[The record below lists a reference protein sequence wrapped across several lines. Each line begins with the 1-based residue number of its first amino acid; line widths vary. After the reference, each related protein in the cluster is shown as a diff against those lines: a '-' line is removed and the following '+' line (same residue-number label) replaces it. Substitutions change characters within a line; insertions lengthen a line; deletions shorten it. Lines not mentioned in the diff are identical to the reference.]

1 MIAQTA
7 RRLIILDTDP
17 GVDDAMAMLYLAAS
31 DKVRLHSVTTV
42 FGNGSVLQT
51 TRNAQYIV
59 DRFGLDVP
67 VFSGA
72 DKPLKGERHVPELKV
87 HGNDGL
93 GDTGLSS
100 TCKAAT
106 EEKPA
111 WQHICDTVLANK
123 GRVTLLA
130 IAPLTNLALALR
142 HRPEIAYHVEQVV
155 VMGGAF
161 GTKGRSGNI
170 RPYAEA
176 NFFYDAEAASEVL
189 AAGWP
194 LTVVGLD
201 VTSDCILH
209 STQADKLA
217 VTGGDVGAFIREI
230 SHGYEEIYRKFDG
243 IDGFCIHDVAAAAYV
258 IAPNLFRRVP
268 AIFTIEQTADSW
280 GASTA
285 VTDAIPPSADRGG
298 YCIEVDEQRLVA
310 DFLRSIP
317 SINIGIEQRA
327 RSARLA

>member
-1 MIAQTA
+1 MIAQTTD
-7 RRLIILDTDP
+7 RLVILDTDP

-31 DKVRLHSVTTV
+31 DQVRLHSVTTV
-42 FGNGSVLQT
+42 FGNGSVQRT

-72 DKPLKGERHVPELKV
+72 DKPLKGERHDPELKV

-93 GDTGLSS
+93 GDTGLSE
-100 TCKAAT
+100 TCKAAA

-142 HRPEIAYHVEQVV
+142 HCPEIAEHVEQVV

-176 NFFYDAEAASEVL
+176 NFFYDAEAASAVL
-189 AAGWP
+189 SAGWP

-201 VTSDCILH
+201 VTSDCILYAD
-209 STQADKLA
+209 QANKFA
-217 VTGGDVGAFIREI
+217 VTGGDAGAFIRQI
-230 SHGYEEIYRKFDG
+230 SHGYEKIYRKFDG
-243 IDGFCIHDVAAAAYV
+243 IDGFCIHDVAAVAYV
-258 IAPNLFRRVP
+258 LAPHLFKRV
-268 AIFTIEQTADSW
+268 AATFAVGVTADSL

-285 VTDAIPPSADRGG
+285 VTAAMPPTVGGGG
-298 YCIEVDEQRLVA
+298 YCIEVDGQRVVA

-317 SINIGIEQRA
+317 SINIGVEQRA
-327 RSARLA
+327 RRTSLA

>member
-1 MIAQTA
+1 MIAQTTD
-7 RRLIILDTDP
+7 RLVILDTDP

-31 DKVRLHSVTTV
+31 DQVRLHSVTTV
-42 FGNGSVLQT
+42 FGNGSEEQT
-51 TRNAQYIV
+51 TPNAQYIV

-72 DKPLKGERHVPELKV
+72 DKPLQGERHVPELKV

-93 GDTGLSS
+93 GDTGLSA

-130 IAPLTNLALALR
+130 IAPLSNLALALR
-142 HRPEIAYHVEQVV
+142 HRPEIAEHVEQVV

-176 NFFYDAEAASEVL
+176 NFFYDAEAASAVL
-189 AAGWP
+189 SAGWP

-201 VTSDCILH
+201 VTSDCILY
-209 STQADKLA
+209 ADQTERLA
-217 VTGGDVGAFIREI
+217 VTGGDAGAFIRQI

-258 IAPNLFRRVP
+258 LAPHLFKRV
-268 AIFTIEQTADSW
+268 AATFAVGLTADSL

-285 VTDAIPPSADRGG
+285 LTGAMPPTVCEGG
-298 YCIEVDEQRLVA
+298 YCIEVDGQRLVA

-317 SINIGIEQRA
+317 SINVGVEQRA
-327 RSARLA
+327 RRPSLA